1 MSIHDREARAAT
13 FGLEARNMERLEER
27 ILTALLVP
35 YGETS
40 MDTPYPNGERFLPGS
55 FRKAVAEWRSAK
67 RPRPLLLFRS
77 HDHGKALGQAVS
89 LEDTPEGPVAEFRIT
104 TMPHGEEAIQEY
116 REGLL
121 SGISVGFRA
130 VRDKINPVDGAREV
144 VEASLLEASILPMG
158 AYAGAG
164 VLAMRHPAK
173 PVDLSWAT
181 LPPAPAVDPSL
192 GFRIR

>member
-13 FGLEARNMERLEER
+13 FGLEIRNAERLEER

-40 MDTPYPNGERFLPGS
+40 LDTPYPNGERFVAGA
-55 FRKAVAEWRSAK
+55 FRKAVSEWRSAK
-67 RPRPLLLFRS
+67 RPRPLYLFRS
-77 HDHGKALGQAVS
+77 HDHTRAVGQAVS
-89 LEDTPEGPVAEFRIT
+89 LEDTPEGPVAEFRVT
-104 TMPHGEEAIQEY
+104 TLPHGEETIQEY

-121 SGISVGFRA
+121 GGVSVGFRA
-130 VRDKINPVDGAREV
+130 VRDRISKTDGAREV
-144 VEASLLEASILPMG
+144 LEASLLEASILPMG

-164 VLAMRHPAK
+164 VLAMRHPSE